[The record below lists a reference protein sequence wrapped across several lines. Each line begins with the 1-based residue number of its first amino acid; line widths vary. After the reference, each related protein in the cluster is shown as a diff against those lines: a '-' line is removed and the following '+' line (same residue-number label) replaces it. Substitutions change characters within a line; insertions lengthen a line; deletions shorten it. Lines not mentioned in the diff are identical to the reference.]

1 MIEWNGCFFFF
12 TICKDS
18 DIFFL
23 FPFPAARVDLHIGFL
38 SGIPDAG
45 TGSVPCAHA
54 AEHESIQRLIS
65 HG

>member
-1 MIEWNGCFFFF
+1 MIEWNGFFFF

-18 DIFFL
+18 DVFFFFVSL
-23 FPFPAARVDLHIGFL
+23 PSSPGRFAHWFSPR
-38 SGIPDAG
+38 IPDAG

-54 AEHESIQRLIS
+54 AEHESMQRLIS